1 MSSAA
6 RSGSHPGTASSQR
19 RIQRACSAGAT
30 LADAFHERG
39 KVEQRMSHS
48 DVAPIEDHRGALRP
62 PHVARMEVAVDERV
76 GHAARVEVVEDRR
89 QPRDERVEDASR
101 VGGAP
106 RATTSAARSR
116 YVARR
121 QSGAP
126 SASSSSSRPTHSICK
141 EMSVSSIASS
151 WSLLGFV
158 AVVAGDVGEQHPSR
172 LAGDESRHACVV
184 AERAQ
189 HRGLV
194 REERWHVL
202 EPHEPVVS
210 GDLPDRRQV
219 PRPDLHG
226 RAGDRHVARCPRE
239 IRVGAAGTRV
249 GQPQGIV
256 GERLLPWR
264 EQRRPRRRA

>member
-1 MSSAA
+1 
-6 RSGSHPGTASSQR
+6 
-19 RIQRACSAGAT
+19 
-30 LADAFHERG
+30 
-39 KVEQRMSHS
+39 MSHS

-62 PHVARMEVAVDERV
+62 SHVARMEVAVDERV

-89 QPRDERVEDASR
+89 EAARRRRRGRVACRGRAACDHVGREVEERRTTPVGRAEREQLVLTADPLDLQGDERVEHR
-101 VGGAP
+101 LEL
-106 RATTSAARSR
+106 
-116 YVARR
+116 VA
-121 QSGAP
+121 
-126 SASSSSSRPTHSICK
+126 
-141 EMSVSSIASS
+141 
-151 WSLLGFV
+151 LGFV

-172 LAGDESRHACVV
+172 LAGDESRHSCVV

-202 EPHEPVVS
+202 QPHEPVVS

-239 IRVGAAGTRV
+239 IRGGATRTRV